1 MRTLSGRRAG
11 RSLEGRRIDLLTL
24 TGTDGQQST
33 TESSLPAPILPEG
46 GPRPHRFKNK
56 RVVLVSARVHPG
68 ETPASHVVDGL
79 LEFLLRRDDPRAIS
93 RTISAAHPAT
103 RFEGLA
109 SANYA
114 VAVIH
119 DANSNKKLDTMM
131 GIPREG
137 FGFSRNPTIT
147 FGPPKFTS
155 ASFPLDG
162 TKQQVKMKYML

>member
-1 MRTLSGRRAG
+1 MNNMGATMVSISVSGTGFAAPTGGLAISKKHMRAL
-11 RSLEGRRIDLLTL
+11 
-24 TGTDGQQST
+24 
-33 TESSLPAPILPEG
+33 LPAALLLLPAASPVSSIDVEFTG
-46 GPRPHRFKNK
+46 LRDAKGVLQICLTARPDSFPDCK
-56 RVVLVSARVHPG
+56 
-68 ETPASHVVDGL
+68 
-79 LEFLLRRDDPRAIS
+79 DDPRAVS
-93 RTISAAHPAT
+93 RTISAGHPAT

-109 SANYA
+109 SGTYA

-147 FGPPKFTS
+147 FGPPKFGA

-162 TKQQVKMKYML
+162 AKQQVKMRYML

>member
-1 MRTLSGRRAG
+1 MGATMVSIFVSGTGCAAPTGGSAISKNHMRAL
-11 RSLEGRRIDLLTL
+11 
-24 TGTDGQQST
+24 
-33 TESSLPAPILPEG
+33 LPAALLLLPAASPVGSFDLEVTNLRNAKG
-46 GPRPHRFKNK
+46 VLQICLTARPDSF
-56 RVVLVSARVHPG
+56 P
-68 ETPASHVVDGL
+68 DC
-79 LEFLLRRDDPRAIS
+79 RDDPRAIS

-162 TKQQVKMKYML
+162 AKQQVKMKYML

>member
-1 MRTLSGRRAG
+1 MLG
-11 RSLEGRRIDLLTL
+11 L
-24 TGTDGQQST
+24 
-33 TESSLPAPILPEG
+33 LPAALPLLPAASPVGSLDLEVTG
-46 GPRPHRFKNK
+46 LRNAKGVLQICLTARPDSFPDCK
-56 RVVLVSARVHPG
+56 
-68 ETPASHVVDGL
+68 
-79 LEFLLRRDDPRAIS
+79 DDPRAVS

-109 SANYA
+109 TATYA

-147 FGPPKFTS
+147 FGPPKFKS

-162 TKQQVKMKYML
+162 AKQQVKMKYML

>member
-1 MRTLSGRRAG
+1 MGSFD
-11 RSLEGRRIDLLTL
+11 LEVTNLRNAKGVLQICLT
-24 TGTDGQQST
+24 
-33 TESSLPAPILPEG
+33 A
-46 GPRPHRFKNK
+46 RPDSF
-56 RVVLVSARVHPG
+56 P
-68 ETPASHVVDGL
+68 DC
-79 LEFLLRRDDPRAIS
+79 RDDPRAIS

-103 RFEGLA
+103 SFEGLA

-131 GIPREG
+131 GIPKEG

-162 TKQQVKMKYML
+162 AKQQVKMKYML